1 MRHTSAIS
9 LVIAAL
15 AWLPGQGA
23 AQHAL
28 KDHRF
33 WAVPRVNG
41 QRSTVWVLP
50 GAASANP
57 IRPNVRL
64 TVLSA
69 TRPALPRLSW
79 SQTDVALA
87 SAFTVAL
94 LIDAGQTRSL
104 AHGGWHNFRETNLI
118 LGSRPTVGQLNTYT
132 AVTGLAVLG
141 AAAAAPARLRPWL
154 LGAALAVEAFTIAGT
169 TQQGIAIRF

>member
-1 MRHTSAIS
+1 MRHTSVAS

-15 AWLPGQGA
+15 AGLPGQGA

-28 KDHRF
+28 KDHSF
-33 WAVPRVNG
+33 WAVPRVSG
-41 QRSTVWVLP
+41 HRSTVWMLP
-50 GAASANP
+50 GVMSTTP
-57 IRPNVRL
+57 IRSNVRL
-64 TVLSA
+64 TVL
-69 TRPALPRLSW
+69 
-79 SQTDVALA
+79 ALA

-104 AHGGWHNFRETNLI
+104 AKGGWHAFRETNPL
-118 LGSRPTVGQLNTYT
+118 LGSRPTVGQVNTYT

-141 AAAAAPARLRPWL
+141 AAAVAPARVRPWL